1 MILDQLHLG
10 QYVYSLGC
18 AICNISYFP
27 QINRICKT
35 KQVGDISIQT
45 QILLLI
51 AMVFYISFAL
61 VRKAYVAFGVNSLSF
76 LFIITLIVLKLKYQ
90 GEHLSKKQLS

>member
-1 MILDQLHLG
+1 MFCDQPHLG

-18 AICNISYFP
+18 ALCNISYFP
-27 QINRICKT
+27 QISRICKT

-51 AMVFYISFAL
+51 AMTFYISFAL
-61 VRKAYVAFGVNSLSF
+61 VRKAYIAFGVNTLSF
-76 LFIITLIVLKLKYQ
+76 LFIVTLIVLKSKYD
-90 GEHLSKKQLS
+90 KKPS

>member
-1 MILDQLHLG
+1 MFCDQSHLG

-18 AICNISYFP
+18 ALCNISYFP

-35 KQVGDISIQT
+35 KQGGDISIQT

-51 AMVFYISFAL
+51 AMTFYISFAL
-61 VRKAYVAFGVNSLSF
+61 VRKAYIAFGVNTLSF
-76 LFIITLIVLKLKYQ
+76 LFIITLIVLKSKYD
-90 GEHLSKKQLS
+90 KKHS

>member
-1 MILDQLHLG
+1 MIRDQLHLG

-35 KQVGDISIQT
+35 KQVRDISIQT
-45 QILLLI
+45 QILLLV
-51 AMVFYISFAL
+51 AMMFYISFAL
-61 VRKAYVAFGVNSLSF
+61 VRKAYIAFGVNTLSF
-76 LFIITLIVLKLKYQ
+76 LFIITLITLKLKY
-90 GEHLSKKQLS
+90 EKKHS